1 MERNDL
7 IARLSGHFLTE
18 QLPKDWVLWEG
29 EQVDAF
35 LEQHACEAYER
46 MSAADIFEN
55 IEVLANDVQK
65 IINGE
70 PE

>member
-35 LEQHACEAYER
+35 LEQHAC
-46 MSAADIFEN
+46 
-55 IEVLANDVQK
+55 
-65 IINGE
+65 
-70 PE
+70 